1 MFTLSPSVLVP
12 LGGAAALVVAL
23 GVLGRIPIRYNVR
36 NLTVRWKTTLMTA
49 LAFTGVVSL
58 LVVMLAF
65 VGGMSRLTE
74 GAGQPGNVMVLSNG
88 ATDEGY
94 SNLSASDLADL
105 ENQPGILA
113 LDGRPLASPEAYM
126 VVNQPI
132 PHAKPGD
139 PQRRFLQLRGID
151 DVAMAS
157 RVHGLGLY
165 DGGTWFSEAGVRELP
180 AGDGH
185 AEGVSAIEAVLG
197 EGIAREMGRDRTPE
211 ERAAARDPRRLA
223 PGDTFELAERTWI
236 VAGVMQSEGTT
247 FDSEVWAKRG
257 IIGPLLGKETYT
269 TVIVRAAD
277 AEAAEKLKDFFN
289 NDYKKTPVS
298 AYVET
303 EYFASLS
310 EINQQ
315 FLWAAGFVTV
325 VMAVGGIFGVMNT
338 MFAAISHR
346 TADIGVLRVLGYAR
360 WQILVSFLLE
370 SLLIALLGGLL
381 GCALGTLVDGWT
393 ANSVVGGAGGGK
405 LVVFRLVVDANTL
418 GVGLAV
424 AMQMGFLGGLLP
436 ALSAM
441 RRRPLEALR

>member
-1 MFTLSPSVLVP
+1 
-12 LGGAAALVVAL
+12 
-23 GVLGRIPIRYNVR
+23 
-36 NLTVRWKTTLMTA
+36 
-49 LAFTGVVSL
+49 
-58 LVVMLAF
+58 
-65 VGGMSRLTE
+65 
-74 GAGQPGNVMVLSNG
+74 
-88 ATDEGY
+88 
-94 SNLSASDLADL
+94 
-105 ENQPGILA
+105 
-113 LDGRPLASPEAYM
+113 
-126 VVNQPI
+126 
-132 PHAKPGD
+132 
-139 PQRRFLQLRGID
+139 
-151 DVAMAS
+151 
-157 RVHGLGLY
+157 
-165 DGGTWFSEAGVRELP
+165 
-180 AGDGH
+180 
-185 AEGVSAIEAVLG
+185 
-197 EGIAREMGRDRTPE
+197 
-211 ERAAARDPRRLA
+211 
-223 PGDTFELAERTWI
+223 
-236 VAGVMQSEGTT
+236 MQSEGTT